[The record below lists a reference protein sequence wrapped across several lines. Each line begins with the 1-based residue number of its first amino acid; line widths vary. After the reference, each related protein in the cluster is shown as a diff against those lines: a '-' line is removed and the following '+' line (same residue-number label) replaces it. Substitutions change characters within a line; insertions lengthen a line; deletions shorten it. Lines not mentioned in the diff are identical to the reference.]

1 MARRSRELPK
11 VNAALARVAVVAV
24 AAGLTAAP
32 MSKPVSSS
40 RPSGSV
46 KATAVGAMATGNT
59 LTPAT
64 ADDGRPPTY
73 PSMQQWAGA
82 PGDWVLSGQS
92 RILVSGP
99 DQSVAADV
107 ARLFQQDLALE
118 SGRHLAVLTTPAGQH
133 VAPNPHDI
141 ALSLDAGDPAL
152 GDEGY
157 RLDAGDVL
165 AVHANARSGLL
176 YGAQSILQI
185 IKSDPQR
192 SHVPHGTARDWPAL
206 SQRGQMIDVGRK
218 YYPLPYLRA
227 QIREMAWMKLNM
239 LHLHLTDWNGFR
251 FYSQAYPT
259 LASPQHYTS
268 AELRDLDHYA
278 AEYGITIIP
287 EIDLPAHSSWLT
299 RWDPSIALSCPSMSV
314 THWPGGSL
322 GGWMIDV
329 TSPKARTVAKTLIT
343 ELAQTFSGKYIHI
356 GGDEIEYDQQ
366 KANCPELVN
375 WSASHGYP
383 YPGDAIVDFTNDLD
397 STLRSLGKS
406 TELWQ
411 WWDFNGQKTSI
422 TPNKDIRVDVWLEDP
437 SAKASQGYHTIGSQD
452 GYLYVSA
459 GYGTTPGQYGYMP
472 AENIYMN
479 YPFTTGP
486 NIDGYRISR
495 WSDQA
500 ENKPAEWFGFFA
512 QRPLQVLAERTW
524 GGPRSVSAPRYYQ
537 RVDSIGGPPAA
548 DPLTAIPQSQ
558 YQVADVSSQETTAE
572 NDAAANAFDDNP
584 LTAWSS
590 QYSPVAPLGP
600 QHLTVDLG
608 ASYPVAGVW
617 VEPRQDGKTVSNL
630 YNTQGRIKDYQIQLS
645 NDGRS
650 WQTAASGEFPDDQP
664 GTRITFHT
672 THARYVRLVAA
683 SDWKAV
689 FVDAIAELTV
699 LRAPDSSGVSQ

>member
-1 MARRSRELPK
+1 MIKP
-11 VNAALARVAVVAV
+11 LAKVAVVAV
-24 AAGLTAAP
+24 AAALTAAP
-32 MSKPVSSS
+32 VSKPAQGTRSSGDV
-40 RPSGSV
+40 RPAGAGAAAV
-46 KATAVGAMATGNT
+46 TAAATGNT

-64 ADDGRPPTY
+64 ADDGRPATY
-73 PSMQQWAGA
+73 PSMQQWSGA
-82 PGDWVLSGQS
+82 SGDWVLAAQS

-99 DQSVAADV
+99 DQSAAADI

-118 SGRHLAVLTTPAGQH
+118 TGRHPAVLATPAGQQ
-133 VAPNPHDI
+133 VAPKPHDI
-141 ALSLDAGDPAL
+141 VLSLDAGDPAL

-157 RLDAGDVL
+157 SLNAGDVL

-176 YGAQSILQI
+176 YGTQSILQI

-218 YYPLPYLRA
+218 YYSLSYLYA
-227 QIREMAWMKLNM
+227 QIRQMAWMKLNM

-259 LASPQHYTS
+259 LASPQHYTP
-268 AELRDLDHYA
+268 AELRDLDSYA
-278 AEYGITIIP
+278 AEYGVTIVP

-314 THWPGGSL
+314 THWPGGAL

-329 TSPKARTVAKTLIT
+329 TSPKARTIAKTLIT

-375 WSASHGYP
+375 WAASHGYQ

-397 STLRSLGKS
+397 NTLRGLGKS

-411 WWDFNGQKTSI
+411 WWDYNGQKTSI

-452 GYLYVSA
+452 GSLYVSA

-472 AENIYMN
+472 AENIYMA

-486 NIDGYRISR
+486 DIDGYKISR

-500 ENKPAEWFGFFA
+500 ENKPEAWFGFFA

-537 RVDSIGGPPAA
+537 RVDSIGGPPSQ
-548 DPLTAIPQSQ
+548 DPLTAVPQSR
-558 YQVADVSSQETTAE
+558 YKVADVSSQETTAE
-572 NDAAANAFDDNP
+572 NGAAANAFDDNP

-590 QYSPVAPLGP
+590 QYSPVAPLAS

-608 ASYPVAGVW
+608 SSYPVAGVW
-617 VEPRQDGKTVSNL
+617 VEPRQDGKTISSL
-630 YNTQGRIKDYQIQLS
+630 YNTQGRIKDYQVQIS

-664 GTRITFHT
+664 GTRITFAAAQ
-672 THARYVRLVAA
+672 ARYVRLVAA

-689 FVDAIAELTV
+689 FVDAIAELTI
-699 LRAPDSSGVSQ
+699 LRAPDSSGPSQ